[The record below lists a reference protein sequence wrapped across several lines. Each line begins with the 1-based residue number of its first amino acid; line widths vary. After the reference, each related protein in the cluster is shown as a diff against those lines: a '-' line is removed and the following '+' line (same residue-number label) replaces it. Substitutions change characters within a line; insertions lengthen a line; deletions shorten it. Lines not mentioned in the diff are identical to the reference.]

1 MKNEMNK
8 PSANE
13 RTDKE
18 ITNDTRGVDIAR
30 LASMIGLCR
39 RAGRLGCGT
48 DIVTGALKT
57 GGVHL
62 VLLAA
67 DCSARTKKVVTDK
80 CAFRN
85 VTLIEIPLTRQQL
98 GAACGKAPLSAAAVT
113 DPNFASA
120 IAALAGRR

>member
-1 MKNEMNK
+1 MNNENQISK
-8 PSANE
+8 DNVQRE
-13 RTDKE
+13 
-18 ITNDTRGVDIAR
+18 GVDTAR

-48 DIVTGALKT
+48 DTVTGALKT

-62 VLLAA
+62 VLLAS
-67 DCSARTKKVVTDK
+67 DPSARTVKVVTDK
-80 CAFRN
+80 CSFYG
-85 VTLIEIPLTRQQL
+85 VPLLTIPLTREML
-98 GAACGKAPLSAAAVT
+98 GAACGKAPLSACAVS

>member
-1 MKNEMNK
+1 MKNETNN
-8 PSANE
+8 PSVPD
-13 RTDKE
+13 TDVNHE
-18 ITNDTRGVDIAR
+18 NNTGDVDVAR

-62 VLLAA
+62 VLLAK
-67 DCSARTKKVVTDK
+67 DPSARTRKVVTDK

-85 VTLIEIPLTRQQL
+85 VTLIEIPLTREQL
-98 GAACGKAPLSAAAVT
+98 GAACGKSPLSAVCVT

-120 IAALAGRR
+120 ITALAGRR

>member
-1 MKNEMNK
+1 MKN
-8 PSANE
+8 S
-13 RTDKE
+13 
-18 ITNDTRGVDIAR
+18 TNDLSASKIPDRDDKNDTVGVDIAR

-62 VLLAA
+62 VLLTMDA
-67 DCSARTKKVVTDK
+67 SARTRKVVTDK

-85 VTLIEIPLTRQQL
+85 VTLLEIPLSKEQL
-98 GAACGKAPLSAAAVT
+98 GNACGKAPLSAVCVT

-120 IAALAGRR
+120 ITALAGRR